1 MPNQKKSY
9 FLNNMKMFFQLRN
22 FLRPAAQIHNLQSK
36 KKKKDEKMHV
46 LRCSGL
52 NILLRFMHS

>member
-36 KKKKDEKMHV
+36 KKKKKRWENACSQV
-46 LRCSGL
+46 LRS
-52 NILLRFMHS
+52 